1 MDPCDLLVEQGPEPF
16 KKALSN
22 AVDALDFKLKQ
33 LLTSEDVHSL
43 EGTRNVIDSI
53 LGIMALAPELPG
65 QAAKVKQE
73 LIVSRIAHRLSLRQE
88 TIWARFG
95 ELKREAASKRDSTST
110 PVTRPA
116 PVEQPSGPKAGPAP
130 PLERQ
135 LVEILLAEPNFVATA
150 MEEIP
155 LEEIS
160 HPGLRKLLAG
170 LYEMRSRNEVPE
182 LDGLRLILTQ
192 PELVR
197 AAIRFQ
203 ETGRGI
209 PERSQW
215 FERILERFREQRIER
230 EKKNLAE
237 RLNSVS
243 DHQAALELLRQLQN
257 PTVGSDS

>member
-1 MDPCDLLVEQGPEPF
+1 
-16 KKALSN
+16 
-22 AVDALDFKLKQ
+22 
-33 LLTSEDVHSL
+33 
-43 EGTRNVIDSI
+43 
-53 LGIMALAPELPG
+53 
-65 QAAKVKQE
+65 
-73 LIVSRIAHRLSLRQE
+73 
-88 TIWARFG
+88 
-95 ELKREAASKRDSTST
+95 
-110 PVTRPA
+110 
-116 PVEQPSGPKAGPAP
+116 
-130 PLERQ
+130 
-135 LVEILLAEPNFVATA
+135 
-150 MEEIP
+150 
-155 LEEIS
+155 
-160 HPGLRKLLAG
+160 
-170 LYEMRSRNEVPE
+170 MRSRNEVPE